1 MGPGMLTRSSF
12 LSTGVLALSIATTLL
27 TGCDRARHS
36 VAEAIRP
43 ASAAEVAGTLREQIA
58 KGDFSRASA
67 DGAAWL
73 EKQAD
78 PSGGVAWE
86 TAKASAQAGHA
97 NAAIRYAGMALQ
109 GGAVDGVRLMTEPML
124 EPVRLD
130 DRLVALAAGAAAAP
144 GGHADR
150 PMPGTTP
157 VPVSSN
163 AAAASI
169 GVDGIK
175 ASAGD
180 VSVQLP
186 D

>member
-1 MGPGMLTRSSF
+1 MRTRSS
-12 LSTGVLALSIATTLL
+12 LLYAGVLALALSIATTLL
-27 TGCDRARHS
+27 AGCDRARRS

-43 ASAAEVAGTLREQIA
+43 ASPAEVAGALREQIA
-58 KGDFSRASA
+58 KGEFSRASA
-67 DGAAWL
+67 DGTAWL
-73 EKQAD
+73 ANQTD

-97 NAAIRYAGMALQ
+97 DAAIRFAGMAVQ

-124 EPVRLD
+124 EPLRLD
-130 DRLVALAAGAAAAP
+130 ERLVALAAGTDGQTNTQAP
-144 GGHADR
+144 GA
-150 PMPGTTP
+150 TP
-157 VPVSSN
+157 APAPASSN

-169 GVDGIK
+169 GVDGIT

-180 VSVQLP
+180 VSVRLP

>member
-1 MGPGMLTRSSF
+1 MRTRSSL
-12 LSTGVLALSIATTLL
+12 LSAGVLALAVTATLL
-27 TGCDRARHS
+27 AGCDGARQS

-73 EKQAD
+73 ANQAD
-78 PSGGVAWE
+78 PSGVVAWE
-86 TAKASAQAGHA
+86 TAKASAQAGKA
-97 NAAIRYAGMALQ
+97 DAAIRFAGMAVQ
-109 GGAVDGVRLMTEPML
+109 GGAVDTVRLMTEPML

-130 DRLVALAAGAAAAP
+130 ARLVALAAGGGPAP
-144 GGHADR
+144 DGRAGSLA
-150 PMPGTTP
+150 PAVTP
-157 VPVSSN
+157 ALAPAPSN

-169 GVDGIK
+169 GADGIK

>member
-1 MGPGMLTRSSF
+1 MPTRSSF
-12 LSTGVLALSIATTLL
+12 LSTGVLVLAMSIAATLL
-27 TGCDRARHS
+27 TGCDGARHS

-43 ASAAEVAGTLREQIA
+43 ASAAEVAGALREQIA
-58 KGDFSRASA
+58 KGDFSRAST

-73 EKQAD
+73 ANQAD
-78 PSGGVAWE
+78 PSGSVAWE

-97 NAAIRYAGMALQ
+97 DAAIRFAGMAVQ
-109 GGAVDGVRLMTEPML
+109 GGAVDAVQLMTEPML

-130 DRLVALAAGAAAAP
+130 ERLVGLAAGTAAAP
-144 GGHADR
+144 DGHVDR
-150 PMPGTTP
+150 LTPRTTP
-157 VPVSSN
+157 VPVPVASN

>member
-1 MGPGMLTRSSF
+1 MRTRSS
-12 LSTGVLALSIATTLL
+12 LLYAGVLALSIATTLL
-27 TGCDRARHS
+27 AGCDRARHS

-43 ASAAEVAGTLREQIA
+43 ASPAEVAGALREQIA
-58 KGDFSRASA
+58 KGEFSRASS
-67 DGAAWL
+67 DGTAWL
-73 EKQAD
+73 ANQTD

-97 NAAIRYAGMALQ
+97 DAAIRFAGMAVQ

-124 EPVRLD
+124 EPLRLD
-130 DRLVALAAGAAAAP
+130 ERLVALAAGTDGQTNTQAP
-144 GGHADR
+144 GAT
-150 PMPGTTP
+150 PGP
-157 VPVSSN
+157 APASSN

-169 GVDGIK
+169 GVDGIT

-180 VSVQLP
+180 VSVRLP

>member
-1 MGPGMLTRSSF
+1 MRTRSS
-12 LSTGVLALSIATTLL
+12 LLYASVLALSIATTFL

-43 ASAAEVAGTLREQIA
+43 ASPAEVAGALREQIA
-58 KGDFSRASA
+58 KGEFSRASA
-67 DGAAWL
+67 DGTAWL
-73 EKQAD
+73 ANQTD

-97 NAAIRYAGMALQ
+97 DAAIRFAGMAVQ

-130 DRLVALAAGAAAAP
+130 ERLVALAAGTDGQTSTLAP
-144 GGHADR
+144 GA
-150 PMPGTTP
+150 TP
-157 VPVSSN
+157 AIAPASSN

-169 GVDGIK
+169 GADGIT

-180 VSVQLP
+180 VSVRLP
-186 D
+186 N

>member
-1 MGPGMLTRSSF
+1 MPTRSSL
-12 LSTGVLALSIATTLL
+12 LSTGVLVLSIATTLL

-36 VAEAIRP
+36 VADAIRP

-73 EKQAD
+73 ANQAD

-97 NAAIRYAGMALQ
+97 DAAIRFAGMAVR

-130 DRLVALAAGAAAAP
+130 ERLVGLAAGAAAAP
-144 GGHADR
+144 GGHAGR
-150 PMPGTTP
+150 PMPATTP

-180 VSVQLP
+180 VSV
-186 D
+186 

>member
-1 MGPGMLTRSSF
+1 MRTRSS
-12 LSTGVLALSIATTLL
+12 LLYAGVLALSFATTLL
-27 TGCDRARHS
+27 TGCDRARYS

-43 ASAAEVAGTLREQIA
+43 ASPAEVAGALREQIA
-58 KGDFSRASA
+58 KGEFSRASA
-67 DGAAWL
+67 DGTAWL
-73 EKQAD
+73 ANQTD

-97 NAAIRYAGMALQ
+97 DAAIRFAVMAVQ

-130 DRLVALAAGAAAAP
+130 ERLVALAAGTDGQTNTLAP
-144 GGHADR
+144 GA
-150 PMPGTTP
+150 TP
-157 VPVSSN
+157 AIAPASSN

-169 GVDGIK
+169 GADGIT

-180 VSVQLP
+180 VSVRLP

>member
-1 MGPGMLTRSSF
+1 MGPGMPTRSSL
-12 LSTGVLALSIATTLL
+12 LSTGVLVLSIAATLL

-67 DGAAWL
+67 DGTAWL
-73 EKQAD
+73 ANQTD

-86 TAKASAQAGHA
+86 TAKASAQAGQVD
-97 NAAIRYAGMALQ
+97 AAIRFAGIAMQ

-130 DRLVALAAGAAAAP
+130 ERLVGLAAGTAVAP
-144 GGHADR
+144 GGHAER
-150 PMPGTTP
+150 PVPGTTP
-157 VPVSSN
+157 VPLSSN
-163 AAAASI
+163 AAATSI